1 MGRTAYGNLLARC
14 RLVLDMASNKVWFI
28 TGTSRGFGREWAIA
42 ALERGDRVAATA
54 RDVSSLD
61 ELVAKYDRD
70 ADFHAVATAHEHLR
84 PPRRRPPGRGDHMT
98 EASIILF
105 GPVVVVALVAAIA
118 GLVQDRAHR
127 GERTELL
134 LRNGLFRL
142 RTLALWRYFRDVGD
156 SA

>member
-1 MGRTAYGNLLARC
+1 
-14 RLVLDMASNKVWFI
+14 
-28 TGTSRGFGREWAIA
+28 
-42 ALERGDRVAATA
+42 
-54 RDVSSLD
+54 
-61 ELVAKYDRD
+61 
-70 ADFHAVATAHEHLR
+70 
-84 PPRRRPPGRGDHMT
+84 MT

-142 RTLALWRYFRDVGD
+142 RNLASWRYFRDVGD